1 MPLEIQKIIHEE
13 RELIQLYVTS
23 FIPELPKL
31 IKQIPGAFWKP
42 QMGWLIP
49 YNKNA
54 YSQLVH
60 LFGKE
65 NITVLSTEKHPT
77 PSPSISQKPKPI
89 PLTQLQE
96 AQLLKLIEALMLR
109 RYSYHTIKAYKYYFT
124 LFLQA
129 MGERKL
135 DDVSKNDIIQYILL
149 QIHEKK
155 WSESTQNQAINAIK
169 FYYEKV
175 LEQDR
180 QFYDIRPRKADKLP
194 NVLSETEVQQL
205 INSIDNLKHKCILS
219 LIYSAGLRLS
229 ESVKIR
235 LDDILVDRKQIF
247 IKAGKGKKDRYVIL
261 SDKILGLLTKYRQIY
276 KPSYWLF
283 EGMNGGQYSKRSV
296 QQIMRRGV
304 KRSGVNPYATV
315 HTLRHSFATHLLE
328 RGTDLRYIQH
338 LLGHGSI
345 KTTEIYLHVRKDA
358 EQKIKSPLD
367 ELDLEDI

>member
-1 MPLEIQKIIHEE
+1 MPLEIQKIIHQD
-13 RELIQLYVTS
+13 RVFIQITVTD
-23 FIPELPKL
+23 FIPQLPKRL
-31 IKQIPGAFWKP
+31 KQIPGTFWTP
-42 QMGWLIP
+42 DLGWLIP
-49 YNKNA
+49 YHKSA
-54 YSQLVH
+54 YGQLIN

-65 NITVLSTEKHPT
+65 NITVLSTEKNPT
-77 PSPSISQKPKPI
+77 QSPPASNEPAPI
-89 PLTQLQE
+89 PLTDTQE
-96 AQLLKLIEALMLR
+96 SKLLELTEALR
-109 RYSYHTIKAYKYYFT
+109 RYSYHTVKTYRHYFT
-124 LFLQA
+124 LFLLA
-129 MGERKL
+129 MGDRKL
-135 DDVSKNDIIQYILL
+135 DDIPKNDIIQYMLK

-180 QFYDIRPRKADKLP
+180 QFYDIRPRKANQLP
-194 NVLSETEVQQL
+194 NVLSENEVQQL
-205 INSIDNLKHKCILS
+205 INSVDNLKHKSILS

-229 ESVKIR
+229 ESVNIR

-261 SDKILGLLTKYRQIY
+261 SDKILGLLTKYRQIH

-296 QQIMRRGV
+296 QQIMRRAV
-304 KRSGVNPYATV
+304 KKSGINPYATV

-345 KTTEIYLHVRKDA
+345 KTTEVYLHVRTNA